1 MDTELS
7 ELKMNDRKKFCLHKF
22 SRREIGKMCKGQ
34 SRREEWDQNEIKVVT
49 HRRGHEE
56 P

>member
-7 ELKMNDRKKFCLHKF
+7 ELKMNDRKELCSLKF
-22 SRREIGKMCKGQ
+22 SRREIGKSGKGQ
-34 SRREEWDQNEIKVVT
+34 RRGEAEDHGEIKVGT
-49 HRRGHEE
+49 DRRGHGE